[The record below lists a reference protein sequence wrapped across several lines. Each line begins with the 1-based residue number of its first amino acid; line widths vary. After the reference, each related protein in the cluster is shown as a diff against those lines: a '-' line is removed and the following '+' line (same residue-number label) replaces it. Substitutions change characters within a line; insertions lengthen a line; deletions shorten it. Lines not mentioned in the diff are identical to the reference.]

1 MDKYEMMEVV
11 GKGTYGVVMK
21 CKHRETG
28 QLVAIKRFLETEEDV
43 QVRKMAFREI
53 RMLKKLRH
61 ENLVN
66 MIEVFRRRKRFY
78 LVFEYLDHTLLDE
91 LERQGGGLGWEMS
104 KRHIYQVLRGL
115 NFCHANN
122 IMHRDIKPENI
133 LVSPNGVI
141 KLCDFGFARL
151 VNGPNESCTDYVATR
166 WYRSPE
172 LLLGEPRY
180 GKAVDV
186 WATGCMYAEM
196 VTGNPLFPG
205 DSDVDQLYRIT
216 NVLGGLCRKH
226 LALLGRAAP
235 GRTLRHTSADELM
248 GPPLSGSLAIRR
260 LFPTWED
267 VAVDFL
273 SQCLYMDPDL
283 RPQCPTLLQH
293 PLFQQNGFSQKFLV
307 ELQTCVA
314 KENAANPLMA
324 KRTEERKLSLVSAES
339 PIRVCRQSTG
349 RWHFTSLKDGA
360 TSEKTEQESTEP
372 EESQRP
378 SPVPITRP
386 KEVCYFGSVSVAPN
400 TTYIKRL
407 QQKGLLVAESKGCT
421 LPSLASKDRITAK
434 TTGKRK
440 RIDLPSVDR

>member
-11 GKGTYGVVMK
+11 GEGSYGVVMK

-28 QLVAIKRFLETEEDV
+28 QLVAIKRFLETEEDL

-91 LERQGGGLGWEMS
+91 LEHRGGGVGFETS
-104 KRHIYQVLRGL
+104 KRHIFQVLRGL

-180 GKAVDV
+180 GKPVDI
-186 WATGCMYAEM
+186 WATGCLYAEM
-196 VTGNPLFPG
+196 VTGSPLFPG

-216 NVLGGLCRKH
+216 KVLGGLCRKH
-226 LALLGRAAP
+226 VTLLGRTVP
-235 GRTLRHTSADELM
+235 GRMLRHTSADELV
-248 GPPLSGSLAIRR
+248 GPPLAGTTAIHK
-260 LFPTWED
+260 LFPTWE
-267 VAVDFL
+267 AGPVDFL
-273 SQCLYMDPDL
+273 AQCLCMDPDI
-283 RPQCPTLLQH
+283 RPNCSTLLLH
-293 PLFQQNGFSQKFLV
+293 SLFQQDDFADNFLV
-307 ELQTCVA
+307 ELQACLA
-314 KENAANPLMA
+314 KETLTNSLIS
-324 KRTEERKLSLVSAES
+324 KRIEERRLSLLSGES
-339 PIRVCRQSTG
+339 PNRVCRLSTG
-349 RWHFTSLKDGA
+349 RWHLTSFKDGLTNDKA
-360 TSEKTEQESTEP
+360 EREPTEP
-372 EESQRP
+372 EELQRP
-378 SPVPITRP
+378 SPVSITRP

-407 QQKGLLVAESKGCT
+407 QQKGLLVAESKCCT
-421 LPSLASKDRITAK
+421 LPSLASKDHATVKTAA
-434 TTGKRK
+434 KRK

>member
-11 GKGTYGVVMK
+11 GKGSYGVVMK
-21 CKHRETG
+21 CRHRDTG
-28 QLVAIKRFLETEEDV
+28 QLVAIKRFLETEEDL

-78 LVFEYLDHTLLDE
+78 LVFEYLDHTLLQE
-91 LERQGGGLGWEMS
+91 LERVGGGLDLEMS

-151 VNGPNESCTDYVATR
+151 ITGPNESCTDYVATR

-186 WATGCMYAEM
+186 WATGCLFAEM

-216 NVLGGLCRKH
+216 RVLGGLCRKH
-226 LALLGRAAP
+226 VALLGRAAP
-235 GRTLRHTSADELM
+235 GRLLRHTSADELM
-248 GPPLSGSLAIRR
+248 GPPMSGASALQRM
-260 LFPTWED
+260 FPNWEN

-273 SQCLYMDPDL
+273 CQCLYMDPEL
-283 RPQCPTLLQH
+283 RPQCPALLQH
-293 PLFQQNGFSQKFLV
+293 LLFTQNGFAGKFLV
-307 ELQTCVA
+307 ELQACVA
-314 KENAANPLMA
+314 KENSANPLMA
-324 KRTEERKLSLVSAES
+324 KRIEERRLSVLSAET
-339 PIRVCRQSTG
+339 PVRVCRQSTG
-349 RWHFTSLKDGA
+349 RWHMSTLKDGP
-360 TSEKTEQESTEP
+360 TSEKAEQGSTEP
-372 EESQRP
+372 EESHKR
-378 SPVPITRP
+378 SPVSITRP

-407 QQKGLLVAESKGCT
+407 QQKGLLVAESKDCT
-421 LPSLASKDRITAK
+421 LPFLASKDRVTAK